1 MLNATLNHDKG
12 DTMHRTFYGTVALI
26 LAALALSF
34 STAAAEVVVSP
45 DSLDFGEIPTGATV
59 TRTFWVKNTGTD
71 SLIDGF
77 SSSRNSMIRYSFSPD
92 SLRLA
97 PGDSVEVSLGITGLI
112 TGSQHGTRVFSGGEG
127 YSDGVFSGPIITYS
141 VVSSGLDTQSAP
153 IIRRC
158 QHEQRFKVSGSRVT
172 ALQNSQLT
180 VEPDS
185 GLVLRK
191 EYADGDS
198 LIVWMLAPLTMPTGV
213 YKLLF
218 LDGTATLDSL
228 YVLVTMEMPIV
239 GSVADTLTFS
249 SQKQQDTLLVRGWNL
264 FSYMTFEFPS
274 SGLSVVSSEIFPDTM
289 ALLTVEAAPGTASGF
304 VEFDIYNP
312 VDSLRSVFIRAI
324 YVNADALPL
333 APESGAPGA
342 ALPRAFSLGANCP
355 NPFNPST
362 TISYSLGGEAPLP
375 VRLNVFNVRGQIVAT
390 LVDRVVAPGQ
400 YTVNWDGR
408 GRGGEQLSSGVYF
421 YRLRAGDFS
430 FTRKMVLLK

>member
-1 MLNATLNHDKG
+1 MSTVISVSLRPVQVFCLTL
-12 DTMHRTFYGTVALI
+12 MFCLVAFGSSR
-26 LAALALSF
+26 AA
-34 STAAAEVVVSP
+34 VSAQFWP
-45 DSLDFGEIPTGATV
+45 DSLDFGEIPVGATV
-59 TRTFWVKNTGTD
+59 TRTFWLKNTGAD
-71 SLIDGF
+71 SLLDGF
-77 SSSRNSMIRYSFSPD
+77 STSRMSMTRYVFSPD
-92 SLRLA
+92 SMRLA
-97 PGDSVEVSLGITGLI
+97 PGDSLEFSLGITALMLG
-112 TGSQHGTRVFSGGEG
+112 GSVSGVRVYSGGEG
-127 YSDGVFSGPIITYS
+127 YSDGILIGPQMSYR
-141 VVSSGLDTQSAP
+141 VVSSGLDLQPSWV
-153 IIRRC
+153 IRRC
-158 QHEQRFKVSGSRVT
+158 QHEQRFKVSGPRVT
-172 ALQNSQLT
+172 ALQNSQLK

-342 ALPRAFSLGANCP
+342 ALPRAFSLGANVP

-362 TISYSLGGEAPLP
+362 TISYSVGGEAPLP

-400 YTVNWDGR
+400 YTVNWNGH

-421 YRLRAGDFS
+421 YRITAGDFS